1 MTAAAGPASWMLL
14 ALLCMLAGAGIAAFA
29 WRAALR
35 MRGRAAFASDTAQ
48 LACAAD
54 ATWHAGPDLVLDR
67 VSARRTVAAPSQP
80 LPRHP
85 WQWLDPRA
93 PRPREM
99 QRAMRAGAP
108 FFDVLLV
115 APRDDGANPV
125 EVAAGD
131 SDAADRDN
139 TVGGNTG
146 DDDLGDDDMG
156 DDGAAVA
163 RAAARRL
170 AAPDAPAPRV
180 VALSGMPLFD
190 ADGTLRA
197 YAGTTRELGGL
208 LAACVDA
215 TAAHAED
222 GAAQVAALQ
231 ARGAEQARQ
240 FEFVVKELESFA
252 HSVSHDLR
260 APLRVIDGF
269 ATIVLEDYD
278 TRLDDLGREHLK
290 RIVAAAGRMNAMIDT
305 LLTLSRTTSRTLEH
319 ERVDLSRLAGEL
331 AEELAASDR
340 TRSVE
345 FVIAPGLHADGDRT
359 LLRLVLQNLLGN
371 AFKFTSRTVAARIE
385 VGRETEPGSAGE
397 SRHHGVVGGD
407 RGGGAG
413 AWFVRDNGAGFDMRF
428 ADKLFGVFQRLHSQN
443 EFPGTGVGLATVQR
457 IVRSHGG
464 RIWAQSEPGKGAT
477 FYFTLWEHLA
487 PLADR
492 PV

>member
-1 MTAAAGPASWMLL
+1 MLL
-14 ALLCMLAGAGIAAFA
+14 ALLCMLAGAGIAALA

-35 MRGRAAFASDTAQ
+35 VRGRAARAGKAAQ

-67 VSARRTVAAPSQP
+67 VSARRTVAAPCQS

-85 WQWLDPRA
+85 WQWLDPLA
-93 PRPREM
+93 PQPPALLQALQAR
-99 QRAMRAGAP
+99 AP
-108 FFDVLLV
+108 FFDVLL
-115 APRDDGANPV
+115 
-125 EVAAGD
+125 AAGAGAG
-131 SDAADRDN
+131 SGTAAGAGAGAGAG
-139 TVGGNTG
+139 TVI
-146 DDDLGDDDMG
+146 
-156 DDGAAVA
+156 A
-163 RAAARRL
+163 RAAALRL
-170 AAPDAPAPRV
+170 AAPHAPAPRV

-197 YAGTTRELGGL
+197 YAGTTHELGGV
-208 LAACVDA
+208 LADCVDA
-215 TAAHAED
+215 TAVHVTDHAAD
-222 GAAQVAALQ
+222 HAAQLAALQ
-231 ARGAEQARQ
+231 VRSAEQARQ
-240 FEFVVKELESFA
+240 FDFVVKELDSFA

-278 TRLDDLGREHLK
+278 SRLDDLGRAHLK

-305 LLTLSRTTSRTLEH
+305 LLALSRTTSREIER
-319 ERVDLSRLAGEL
+319 ERVDLSRLAHEL
-331 AEELAASDR
+331 AEELAAGDR
-340 TRSVE
+340 SRSVE
-345 FVIAPGLHADGDRT
+345 FVIAPDLHADGDRT

-371 AFKFTSRTVAARIE
+371 AFKFTARTAAARIE
-385 VGRETEPGSAGE
+385 VGRPADGGGGGAGAGAGAGTGTGG
-397 SRHHGVVGGD
+397 GVGGGGD
-407 RGGGAG
+407 RHGDGAGEANHRGAAVAPAGGG

-428 ADKLFGVFQRLHSQN
+428 ADKLFGVFQRLHSQT

-464 RIWAQSEPGKGAT
+464 RIWAQAEPGKGAT

-487 PLADR
+487 PAAGR